1 MQITQVSAVIP
12 LSSSS
17 FRRVASSG
25 SFQSFLTLFLVED
38 LRGLDGIG
46 VDVHRGGDVP
56 LQVAGA
62 LLVAPVDVENF
73 DLARRGETLGN
84 APLRYSF
91 DDRRGDQKL
100 VSGPGDQ
107 LPAPV
112 VDPGL
117 RVVEGDI
124 LDAPGPQEIRHKRC
138 VFPVRIVDDDLLPGG
153 EPPPG
158 QDLAQHLV
166 PGFLFEVA
174 LFVIA
179 AGQERVSEVRRPLD
193 VPAPGK
199 AVQRP
204 PVEDIGVTGVHQNP
218 VPLPDERDDIL
229 RGGRREVRAP
239 ADGGQHQG
247 CKAHKAKNFFHGLFL
262 SSTLLKTTFCCLSH
276 SRVWIGWA
284 GWIQPSRRK
293 SLPFNLRRPGAGAP
307 SPLPFR
313 TGAPPP

>member
-1 MQITQVSAVIP
+1 MES
-12 LSSSS
+12 
-17 FRRVASSG
+17 
-25 SFQSFLTLFLVED
+25 
-38 LRGLDGIG
+38 
-46 VDVHRGGDVP
+46 VHRGGDVP

-73 DLARRGETLGN
+73 DLARRGETLEN
-84 APLRYSF
+84 VPLRYLF

-124 LDAPGPQEIRHKRC
+124 LDAPGPQEIRHKRR
-138 VFPVRIVDDDLLPGG
+138 VLPVRVVDDDPLPGG

-158 QDLAQHLV
+158 QGLAQHLV
-166 PGFLFEVA
+166 PSFLFEVA

-204 PVEDIGVTGVHQNP
+204 PVEDIGVTGVHQNA
-218 VPLPDERDDIL
+218 VPLLDERDDIL

-247 CKAHKAKNFFHGLFL
+247 CKARKAKNFSHGLFL
-262 SSTLLKTTFCCLSH
+262 IFPTTKSSSSFQ
-276 SRVWIGWA
+276 SRCEA
-284 GWIQPSRRK
+284 GAQS
-293 SLPFNLRRPGAGAP
+293 RPGPVVRVSTDRPRGKAP
-307 SPLPFR
+307 GGLPIGR
-313 TGAPPP
+313 AERNEAPTGPALVVPPQAAES